1 MIIVGIFM
9 YQVYKINYSPVK
21 TEIALEKTVSNSVS
35 TSAFVVRDETPIKAN
50 VTGTLVPLVEDGKR
64 VANGDERCSCVR
76 SRKYGQENYNELKK
90 VKEDI
95 AYYSSLQN
103 KVGVQ
108 TNDVET
114 LDNRIYSA
122 CDDLVS
128 AINTGEVDNYSE
140 KESTLRDAITSR
152 QLSTGTV
159 IDPTQKLSELKTQRL
174 NELQKNEGG
183 YTKIQANKPGY

>member
-1 MIIVGIFM
+1 MSDEKVVKFGGRKKKKKYLPFLYAAFALIIVGIFM

-64 VANGDERCSCVR
+64 VANGDDVAVVFDSENAAR
-76 SRKYGQENYNELKK
+76 NYNELKK

-152 QLSTGTV
+152 QLST
-159 IDPTQKLSELKTQRL
+159 
-174 NELQKNEGG
+174 
-183 YTKIQANKPGY
+183 

>member
-1 MIIVGIFM
+1 M
-9 YQVYKINYSPVK
+9 
-21 TEIALEKTVSNSVS
+21 
-35 TSAFVVRDETPIKAN
+35 
-50 VTGTLVPLVEDGKR
+50 
-64 VANGDERCSCVR
+64 
-76 SRKYGQENYNELKK
+76 
-90 VKEDI
+90 KEDI

-140 KESTLRDAITSR
+140 RKAR
-152 QLSTGTV
+152 
-159 IDPTQKLSELKTQRL
+159 
-174 NELQKNEGG
+174 
-183 YTKIQANKPGY
+183 